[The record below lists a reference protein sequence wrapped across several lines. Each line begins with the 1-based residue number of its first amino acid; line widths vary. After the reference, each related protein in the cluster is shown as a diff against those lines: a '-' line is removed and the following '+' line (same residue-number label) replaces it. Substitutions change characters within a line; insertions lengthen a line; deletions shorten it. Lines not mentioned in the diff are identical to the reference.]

1 MAKAKSLFLSTIK
14 YVVAMVLFGTIVFL
28 TISTY
33 LLT

>member
-1 MAKAKSLFLSTIK
+1 MEKAKSLLLSTVK
-14 YVVAMVLFGTIVFL
+14 YVVAMLLFGTIVFL